1 MSFLGNLLWLVTG
14 GIIVSLA
21 YALVGLCLCITIIG
35 IPLGLQSFK
44 LAALS
49 FAPFGRTLEPFERS
63 LGPFTIVINA
73 IWLVCVGIE
82 IACTHLVFA
91 LLCAITI
98 IGIPFAVQHVKLA
111 SLALWP
117 FGRAFRDS

>member
-49 FAPFGRTLEPFERS
+49 FAPFGRTLEPFEHS
-63 LGPFTIVINA
+63 LGTFTIVINA

>member
-14 GIIVSLA
+14 GIFVSLA
-21 YALVGLCLCITIIG
+21 YALVGLTLCISIIG
-35 IPLGLQSFK
+35 IPLGIQSFK

-49 FAPFGRTLEPFERS
+49 FAPFGRDLDPFEHS

-73 IWLVCVGIE
+73 IWLVCVGLE
-82 IACTHLVFA
+82 IACAHLVFA
-91 LLCAITI
+91 LICAITI

-111 SLALWP
+111 ALALWP

>member
-49 FAPFGRTLEPFERS
+49 FAPFGRTLEPFEHS